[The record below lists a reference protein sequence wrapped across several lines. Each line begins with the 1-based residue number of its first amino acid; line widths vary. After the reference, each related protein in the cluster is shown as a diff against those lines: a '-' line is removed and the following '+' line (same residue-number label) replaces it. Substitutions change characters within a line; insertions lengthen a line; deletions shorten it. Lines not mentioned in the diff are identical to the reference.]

1 MDCESAAYPGISM
14 TKRSSNFPRW
24 TGFQAGIV
32 EVDRMEWE
40 EPPAAEDAGR
50 SGKGITH
57 ERERNV
63 SGEAT
68 SNSVEVCGSCSIANG
83 GASCVHR

>member
-32 EVDRMEWE
+32 EVDRM
-40 EPPAAEDAGR
+40 
-50 SGKGITH
+50 
-57 ERERNV
+57 
-63 SGEAT
+63 
-68 SNSVEVCGSCSIANG
+68 
-83 GASCVHR
+83 